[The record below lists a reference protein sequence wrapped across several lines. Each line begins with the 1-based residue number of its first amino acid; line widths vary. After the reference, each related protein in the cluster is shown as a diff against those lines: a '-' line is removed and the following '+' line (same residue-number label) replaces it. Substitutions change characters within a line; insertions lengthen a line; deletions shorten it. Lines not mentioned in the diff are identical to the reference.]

1 MTRTHV
7 SAQLLAAMG
16 DLLAGTRAATLDFD
30 TPGAGQA
37 RETRDEVAD
46 QLSDYILP
54 RLVQLDAPLL
64 TVVGGSTGA
73 GKSTL
78 VSSIVGAPVTEAGVL
93 RPTTRSPVLVHHPD
107 DADWFV
113 RERVLPDLPRHGDQD
128 GSVTYGLRLVATDSI
143 PRGLAILD
151 APDVDSIDEVNR
163 ELATQLLAAA
173 DLWLFVTSAARYAD
187 QVPWSYLKRAADRSA
202 SLAVVLDRTADDAVE
217 EVRGHLARM
226 MTARGLADSPLFTV
240 PESILSHTGLLPSGA
255 VAPIAGW
262 LRDLAADP
270 AARRTVI
277 GRTLDGAVRHAVFRA
292 HDIADALDEQVA
304 VAARLGRGVD
314 EAYVAARAD
323 LPRQL
328 TDGSVISGEVDACW
342 RTVSAGLGRAAAA
355 PTAAVEGID
364 DLRRAVTASVVSTML
379 ASAGRAAQAVGDAWA
394 ADAEG
399 RRLLSSAAD
408 LDRASN
414 EVSRAAAERV
424 AAWVGTVED
433 RVRSA
438 GSYEAAE
445 LDRLAACTVVA
456 TVAGPDH
463 AAGAAARDLLQTA
476 WGAERA
482 TSLVASSVD
491 ELRVVAGEVLALDRL
506 RLEQL
511 APSADTIAAQ
521 QTNLRSAAR
530 AAEYAR
536 HADFVNGEIAP

>member
-16 DLLAGTRAATLDFD
+16 DLLAGIRATTLDFD
-30 TPGAGQA
+30 TSGAEQA

-107 DADWFV
+107 DTEWFA

-143 PRGLAILD
+143 PQGLALLD

-240 PESILSHTGLLPSGA
+240 PESILGHTGLLPPAA
-255 VAPIAGW
+255 VAPISGW

-270 AARRTVI
+270 GARRVVV

-292 HDIADALDEQVA
+292 HDVADAMDEQLE

-314 EAYVAARAD
+314 DAYAKARID
-323 LPRQL
+323 LPQRL
-328 TDGSVISGEVDACW
+328 TDGSVVSGEVDACW
-342 RTVSAGLGRAAAA
+342 RTVASGLGSSGAGDGSAA
-355 PTAAVEGID
+355 
-364 DLRRAVTASVVSTML
+364 DLRRSVTASVVSNLL
-379 ASAGRAAQAVGDAWA
+379 AAAGRAAQAVGDAWA
-394 ADAEG
+394 ADPEG
-399 RRLLSSAAD
+399 RRLLSGAAD
-408 LDRASN
+408 LDRAST
-414 EVSRAAAERV
+414 EVSRAAAEQV
-424 AAWVGTVED
+424 AAWVGAVED

-438 GSYEAAE
+438 GSTDVAE
-445 LDRLAACTVVA
+445 IDQLAACAVVA
-456 TVAGPDH
+456 AVTEPDD
-463 AAGAAARDLLQTA
+463 AAGSVARELLQAA

-482 TSLVASSVD
+482 ASLVTASG
-491 ELRVVAGEVLALDRL
+491 EGLRAVADDVLALDRR
-506 RLEQL
+506 RLEHL
-511 APSADTIAAQ
+511 APSPDTIAAQ
-521 QTNLRSAAR
+521 QATLRSAAR

-536 HADFVNGEIAP
+536 HVDFVNGEIAP